1 MRVLLLSGDQMAS
14 SGRKTAQGT
23 PEDKKQSSIGNAFG
37 TGRAEEKRW
46 RDLLKFDE
54 ALARQSGIRLL
65 TPEARVLLHLRLEGA
80 VPVTS
85 ALPIAGTS
93 YRGFYTVIERLKKA
107 GLVATVKDPDD
118 QRVRRLSLEI
128 ASPPPGKS

>member
-1 MRVLLLSGDQMAS
+1 VN
-14 SGRKTAQGT
+14 SGRKKALRTSVDGADNAMK
-23 PEDKKQSSIGNAFG
+23 EAFG
-37 TGRAEEKRW
+37 SGRAEERRW
-46 RDLLKFDE
+46 RDLLNLDE
-54 ALARQSGIRLL
+54 TLAKQTGIRLL
-65 TPEARVLLHLRLEGA
+65 TPEARVLLHLRIEGS

-128 ASPPPGKS
+128 TPASADKP

>member
-1 MRVLLLSGDQMAS
+1 MAIG
-14 SGRKTAQGT
+14 GRKTAQKT
-23 PEDKKQSSIGNAFG
+23 PTNDKQSSIRDAFG
-37 TGRAEEKRW
+37 TGKVEERRW
-46 RDLLKFDE
+46 RDLLAFDE
-54 ALARQSGIRLL
+54 ALAKQSGIRLL
-65 TPEARVLLHLRLEGA
+65 TPEARVLLHLRLEGS

-118 QRVRRLSLEI
+118 QRVRRLSLET

>member
-1 MRVLLLSGDQMAS
+1 VVN
-14 SGRKTAQGT
+14 SGRKKAPRASADGADNAMR
-23 PEDKKQSSIGNAFG
+23 EAFG
-37 TGRAEEKRW
+37 SGRAEERRW
-46 RDLLKFDE
+46 RELLNLDE
-54 ALARQSGIRLL
+54 TLAQQSGIRLL
-65 TPEARVLLHLRLEGA
+65 TPEARVLLHLRLEGS

-118 QRVRRLSLEI
+118 QRIRRLSLDI
-128 ASPPPGKS
+128 APASVSKP

>member
-1 MRVLLLSGDQMAS
+1 MN
-14 SGRKTAQGT
+14 SGRKKALRTSVDGADNAMK
-23 PEDKKQSSIGNAFG
+23 EAFG
-37 TGRAEEKRW
+37 SGRAEERRW
-46 RDLLKFDE
+46 RDLLNLDE
-54 ALARQSGIRLL
+54 TLAKQTGIRLL
-65 TPEARVLLHLRLEGA
+65 TPEARVLLHLRIEGS

-128 ASPPPGKS
+128 TPASADKP

>member
-1 MRVLLLSGDQMAS
+1 VEEIDNTMTEG
-14 SGRKTAQGT
+14 
-23 PEDKKQSSIGNAFG
+23 FG
-37 TGRAEEKRW
+37 TGRAEERRW
-46 RDLLKFDE
+46 RELLKFDE
-54 ALARQSGIRLL
+54 ALAKQSGIRLL

-93 YRGFYTVIERLKKA
+93 YRGFYTVIDRLKKA

-118 QRVRRLSLEI
+118 QRVRRLKLEMD
-128 ASPPPGKS
+128 SPTVAKL

>member
-1 MRVLLLSGDQMAS
+1 MVGN
-14 SGRKTAQGT
+14 GRKKPEAAPEEGVEPSMAGT
-23 PEDKKQSSIGNAFG
+23 FG
-37 TGRAEEKRW
+37 RGRAEEKRW
-46 RDLLKFDE
+46 RELLKFDE

-128 ASPPPGKS
+128 GSVPASKS

>member
-1 MRVLLLSGDQMAS
+1 MAS
-14 SGRKTAQGT
+14 AGRKKAQET
-23 PEDKKQSSIGNAFG
+23 PEDEKQSPIGNGFG
-37 TGRAEEKRW
+37 TSRAEERRW

-54 ALARQSGIRLL
+54 ALAKQSGIRLL

-128 ASPPPGKS
+128 ASPPPGKT